1 MFRLNRI
8 ERYVAVFTGI
18 VALVTAL
25 YNFIPDVRS
34 FFSPLKEEAVVALL
48 KEHESFVSNG
58 NLPGMISKYHPDFS
72 MEVVHSNGY
81 SETFDLPQLVK
92 LQTDIRRVSKLK
104 LNNSL
109 VKISMIDKNTALVL
123 ITADQSYSVGFFKK
137 SEKLAQSMVITNYW
151 WNPKIIKVLSI
162 AELI

>member
-8 ERYVAVFTGI
+8 ERYVALFTALI
-18 VALVTAL
+18 ALVTAL
-25 YNFIPDVRS
+25 YNFIPDVRH
-34 FFSPLKEEAVVALL
+34 FFSPLKEEAVITLL

-81 SETFDLPQLVK
+81 SENFDLSQLIK
-92 LQTDIRRVSKLK
+92 HQTDIKRLSKLK

-123 ITADQSYSVGFFKK
+123 ITADQSYSVGLFKK
-137 SEKLAQSMVITNYW
+137 NEKLSQSMVITNYW
-151 WNPKIIKVLSI
+151 WNPKIVKVLSI